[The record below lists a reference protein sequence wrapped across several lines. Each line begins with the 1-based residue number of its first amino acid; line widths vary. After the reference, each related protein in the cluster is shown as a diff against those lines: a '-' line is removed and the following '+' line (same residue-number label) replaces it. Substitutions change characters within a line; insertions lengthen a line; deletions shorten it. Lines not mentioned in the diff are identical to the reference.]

1 MESRIRPARI
11 EDIEGIL
18 EIVNDAILNT
28 TAIYDY
34 DVRTLNEQLTWFE
47 EKQAHGFPIL
57 VAVDEKANVLGF
69 GTYGDFRVKIGYKF
83 TVEHSVY
90 VKDGLSGKG
99 IGKQIL
105 SELIDTAKTQK
116 LHTMIGLIDAE
127 NVGSIAFHEKFG
139 FEKSGVLR
147 EAGYKFEKWLDV
159 QLMQLILK

>member
-1 MESRIRPARI
+1 METHIRPARI

-34 DVRTLNEQLTWFE
+34 DVRTLNEQIDWFKAKE
-47 EKQAHGFPIL
+47 AHNFPIL
-57 VAVDEKANVLGF
+57 VAVDENDSVLGF
-69 GTYGDFRVKIGYKF
+69 GTYGDFRVKIGYRF

-90 VKDGLSGKG
+90 VKEGLSGKG

-105 SELIDTAKTQK
+105 SALIDTAKKQK
-116 LHTMIGLIDAE
+116 LHAMIGLIDAE

-139 FEKSGVLR
+139 FEKSGMLR
-147 EAGYKFEKWLDV
+147 EVGYKFDKWLDV